1 MALLALRS
9 CFRKEKDMG
18 RIFLFNDS
26 HGNPKMVEKVVG
38 LIDDMWPGDIV
49 IANGDIA
56 GSRGPKMNELAR
68 IYYNVRRAEKD
79 ESVLH
84 EAVRKLT
91 GEQICI
97 PHEWIYDATHFGMF
111 RALLAERNTKFR
123 ELIDSEIT
131 CAIDE
136 TLTPL
141 GAAAKKRGVTIYYL
155 PGNGEL
161 VPFDVDTSD
170 IKVERTVDPDDFYYN
185 KLARAGRFASDG
197 IQFVP
202 GAKLLPRYSGNILL
216 LSTYLLDKDRKDIA
230 MALGSVGAFGRE
242 RVEIS
247 KVVVHYPPMIAP
259 LGKSFPFWKYG
270 EVDERRIGAL
280 GNILGRL
287 KLRDGA
293 KIFFGHIHLGATDQK
308 MDFYPQF
315 MGWNKTICLDPSR
328 LSVTAKCIWV
338 KPGEIVQI

>member
-1 MALLALRS
+1 MS
-9 CFRKEKDMG
+9 
-18 RIFLFNDS
+18 RIFVFNDP
-26 HGNPKMVEKVVG
+26 HGNSQMVKKVAG
-38 LIDDMWPGDIV
+38 LIDNMWPGDIV

-79 ESVLH
+79 ESVLR
-84 EAVRKLT
+84 EAVWKLT

-97 PHEWIYDATHFGMF
+97 PREWIYDATHFGMF
-111 RALLAERNTKFR
+111 RALLAERNAKFR

-136 TLTPL
+136 TLKPL

-170 IKVERTVDPDDFYYN
+170 IKVERTVDPEDFYYS
-185 KLARAGRFASDG
+185 KLARVGRFASDG

-202 GAKLLPRYSGNILL
+202 GVKLLPRHSGNILL
-216 LSTYLLDKDRKDIA
+216 LSTYLLNQDQKDIA
-230 MALGSVGAFGRE
+230 MALRSVGAFGPE
-242 RVEIS
+242 RAEIS

-280 GNILGRL
+280 GGILGRL
-287 KLRDGA
+287 KLCYGA
-293 KIFFGHIHLGATDQK
+293 EIYFGHIHLDATDQK

-315 MGWNKTICLDPSR
+315 LGWNKAIDLEPSR
-328 LSVTAKCIWV
+328 LSVTVKCIWV
-338 KPGEIVQI
+338 KPGEMIQIC

>member
-1 MALLALRS
+1 
-9 CFRKEKDMG
+9 MG
-18 RIFLFNDS
+18 SIFLLNDL
-26 HGNPKMVEKVVG
+26 HGNSQMVEKIAG
-38 LIDDMWPGDIV
+38 LIDDMYPGDIV

-56 GSRGPKMNELAR
+56 GSRGPKMNKLAR
-68 IYYNVRRAEKD
+68 IYYKVRRAEEV
-79 ESVLH
+79 ESALH
-84 EAVRKLT
+84 EAVRELT

-161 VPFDVDTSD
+161 VPFDVDTSN
-170 IKVERTVDPDDFYYN
+170 IKVERTVDPEDFYYN
-185 KLARAGRFASDG
+185 KLARVGRFASDG

-202 GAKLLPRYSGNILL
+202 GVKLLSRGSGNILL
-216 LSTYLLDKDRKDIA
+216 LSTYLLDKDQKDIA
-230 MALGSVGAFGRE
+230 KALMSVGAFGRE

-259 LGKSFPFWKYG
+259 LGKTFPFWKYG

-280 GNILGRL
+280 GDILGRL
-287 KLRDGA
+287 KLRYGA
-293 KIFFGHIHLGATDQK
+293 EIYFGHIHLDATDQK
-308 MDFYPQF
+308 MDFYTQF
-315 MGWNKTICLDPSR
+315 MGWNKTIDLEFSP
-328 LSVTAKCIWV
+328 LSVTAQCIWV
-338 KPGEIVQI
+338 KPGEMIQI

>member
-1 MALLALRS
+1 MSRT
-9 CFRKEKDMG
+9 FV
-18 RIFLFNDS
+18 FNDL
-26 HGNPKMVEKVVG
+26 HGNSQMAKKVVG
-38 LIDDMWPGDIV
+38 LIDDMWPGDVV

-68 IYYNVRRAEKD
+68 IYYNVRRAEET
-79 ESVLH
+79 ESALR
-84 EAVRKLT
+84 EAVWKLT

-123 ELIDSEIT
+123 ELIDSEIA
-131 CAIDE
+131 CAINE

-161 VPFDVDTSD
+161 VPFDVDTSN
-170 IKVERTVDPDDFYYN
+170 IKVERTVDPENFYYN
-185 KLARAGRFASDG
+185 KLAREGRFASDG
-197 IQFVP
+197 VRFVP
-202 GAKLLPRYSGNILL
+202 GVKLLPRCSGNILL
-216 LSTYLLDKDRKDIA
+216 LSTYLLDKDQKDIA
-230 MALGSVGAFGRE
+230 MALRSVEAFSRE

-259 LGKSFPFWKYG
+259 LGKSFPFWKSG
-270 EVDERRIGAL
+270 EVDERRIGVL

-315 MGWNKTICLDPSR
+315 MGWNKTIDLEFSP
-328 LSVTAKCIWV
+328 LSVTAQCIWV
-338 KPGEIVQI
+338 KPGEMIQI